1 MVEVELNEK
10 DYKVILA
17 WYELAFAGK
26 TKLKAE
32 DIAVMNKICV
42 MCKSFI
48 EEKIE
53 DAKSYVSLFND
64 ANEIRVICKGKQN
77 V

>member
-17 WYELAFAGK
+17 WYELAFANK
-26 TKLKAE
+26 SKLNPE
-32 DIAVMNKICV
+32 DIAVMNKIGV
-42 MCKSFI
+42 MCKSFL

-53 DAKSYVSLFND
+53 DTKRDETD
-64 ANEIRVICKGKQN
+64 A
-77 V
+77 

>member
-1 MVEVELNEK
+1 MVEVDLNEK

-32 DIAVMNKICV
+32 DIAVMNKIGV

-53 DAKSYVSLFND
+53 DAKRDD
-64 ANEIRVICKGKQN
+64 AERQILHA
-77 V
+77 